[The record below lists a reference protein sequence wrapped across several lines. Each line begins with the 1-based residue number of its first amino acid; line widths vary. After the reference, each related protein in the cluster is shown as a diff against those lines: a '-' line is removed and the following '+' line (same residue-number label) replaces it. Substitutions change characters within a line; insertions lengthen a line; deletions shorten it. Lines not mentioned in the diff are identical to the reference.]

1 MVDSVVMLKWPTFA
15 FSAVSPLIGRP
26 SIVNQNDLGSLI
38 PTISDIFLFSILML
52 SLGRTSRTTVA
63 PVRVCSSSCKCRYEA
78 SGFVGGPSLAIWS
91 SHVTTA
97 TNPPAIPYTTLVQLG
112 VGVIC
117 PSSSW

>member
-78 SGFVGGPSLAIWS
+78 SLRFRGGALVGNMVKPCDHSYKSAGDSVYDVGPASGRCYLS
-91 SHVTTA
+91 
-97 TNPPAIPYTTLVQLG
+97 
-112 VGVIC
+112 
-117 PSSSW
+117 

>member
-52 SLGRTSRTTVA
+52 SLGRMFAQNNRG
-63 PVRVCSSSCKCRYEA
+63 A
-78 SGFVGGPSLAIWS
+78 SESL
-91 SHVTTA
+91 
-97 TNPPAIPYTTLVQLG
+97 Q
-112 VGVIC
+112 
-117 PSSSW
+117 